1 MSKEDVNFAGTFA
14 GPPFNPNISSVV
26 SRKVQPVTSCS
37 QIKISVTVASSD
49 LTVAPLLK
57 QRIIRTL
64 SWISTPKASI
74 LFQEIDKEEIQII
87 RLSIITKII
96 S

>member
-1 MSKEDVNFAGTFA
+1 MSEGLLLSILNLFKTLLNFAGTFA

-49 LTVAPLLK
+49 LTVVMIGP
-57 QRIIRTL
+57 
-64 SWISTPKASI
+64 
-74 LFQEIDKEEIQII
+74 QI
-87 RLSIITKII
+87 
-96 S
+96 